1 MRRYK
6 NDLKT
11 NPFDKKFNERHDG
24 FIVKQLCLLHFSLSH
39 KCHKSLVRVAL
50 YELVHNVWH

>member
-39 KCHKSLVRVAL
+39 KCHKAL
-50 YELVHNVWH
+50 FE